1 VQFFASFLIRCRHLH
16 TCDSQFSSNCCCS
29 CNSILLTSLWKFSI
43 SFVFFEIF
51 FFFLSPLLHE
61 EANLLLFLEEVGPW
75 DLLLL
80 LCFAAAGSS

>member
-1 VQFFASFLIRCRHLH
+1 
-16 TCDSQFSSNCCCS
+16 
-29 CNSILLTSLWKFSI
+29 
-43 SFVFFEIF
+43 VFFEIF